1 MTHERL
7 TAQVSFLLE
16 VDKLK
21 EVFRQTVCTQ
31 SRRPENDAEHSWH
44 LGLAAIVLAEHANE
58 PGLDL
63 LRVLKMVIIHDLVEI
78 DAGDTF
84 AYDAAGMAGQHER
97 EARAADRVFGM
108 LPGDQ
113 AAAFRALW
121 DEFEERRTPEA
132 RFAAALD
139 RFQPVL
145 LNCSTE
151 GAAWRRHGVTADRVV
166 ARNHPIAE
174 GSAALWG
181 EAERLIGGAVAS
193 GHLASAPGRPPPSS
207 GRA

>member
-1 MTHERL
+1 MSQTRIEE
-7 TAQVSFLLE
+7 QVGFILE
-16 VDKLK
+16 ADKLK
-21 EVFRQTVCTQ
+21 EVFRQTNCTQ

-44 LGLAAIVLAEHANE
+44 LCLAAIVLAEHANE

-63 LRVLKMVIIHDLVEI
+63 LRVLKMLAIHDLVEI

-84 AYDAAGMAGQHER
+84 AYDAARMAGQHER
-97 EARAADRVFGM
+97 EARAADRIFGM

-113 AAAFRALW
+113 AAQLRALW

-145 LNCSTE
+145 LNCASE
-151 GAAWRRHGVTADRVV
+151 GAAWRRHGIEPERVY
-166 ARNHPIAE
+166 ARNRPIAE
-174 GSAALWG
+174 GSRALWE
-181 EAERLIGGAVAS
+181 EAARRIAGAVRA
-193 GHLASAPGRPPPSS
+193 GHLGPAPGGPRPQAPP
-207 GRA
+207 

>member
-7 TAQVSFLLE
+7 ERQVRFILE

-31 SRRPENDAEHSWH
+31 SRRAENDAEHSWH
-44 LGLAAIVLAEHANE
+44 LCLCVLLLSEHANA
-58 PGLDL
+58 PGLDV
-63 LRVLKMVIIHDLVEI
+63 LRVLKMLIIHDLVEI

-84 AYDAAGMAGQHER
+84 AYDTVGMADQHAR
-97 EARAADRVFGM
+97 ESRAADRIFGL

-113 AAAFRALW
+113 AADFRALW
-121 DEFEERRTPEA
+121 DEFEERLTPES
-132 RFAAALD
+132 RFAAAID

-166 ARNHPIAE
+166 ARNSHSAE
-174 GSAALWG
+174 GSAALWEHVAG
-181 EAERLIGGAVAS
+181 MIRQAVDS
-193 GHLASAPGRPPPSS
+193 GHLGAGPS
-207 GRA
+207 RA